1 MAPKGIGKVALDY
14 ADEIVLGILGVEIP
28 QISARTLEW
37 GIENEPIARAKYEI
51 DNFCEVPEVNKPIHH
66 HEYDFICGTPDG
78 FIENFKTG
86 QKGILEIKCPSN
98 SINHLKNLKFD
109 TCQYH
114 KLYKWQIQGYMWIT
128 HREYAEFCSF
138 DPRFPFGK
146 QMAVHYIEYDQ
157 TAVEELES
165 RLLEFWDIV
174 QDKLS
179 DHI

>member
-1 MAPKGIGKVALDY
+1 MTSLSFCQNY
-14 ADEIVLGILGVEIP
+14 QILGTIINGDTKQP
-28 QISARTLEW
+28 IDSAVIYIFGKGYLKYTHIITDSTGKFQFDSL
-37 GIENEPIARAKYEI
+37 RAGRY
-51 DNFCEVPEVNKPIHH
+51 NFHLIH
-66 HEYDFICGTPDG
+66 D
-78 FIENFKTG
+78 NFKTG

-146 QMAVHYIEYDQ
+146 QMAVHYIEYDK